1 MREQILIFE
10 RTTYRQSKAPSVDLF
25 KAKFNQKV
33 GNDVKNLMYR
43 FNNEG
48 RLDKFDDTVAL
59 KGILC
64 EKIGHG
70 KYSLKKVF
78 K

>member
-1 MREQILIFE
+1 MVARE
-10 RTTYRQSKAPSVDLF
+10 
-25 KAKFNQKV
+25 
-33 GNDVKNLMYR
+33 VKDLMYR

-48 RLDKFDDTVAL
+48 TLHKFDETVAL